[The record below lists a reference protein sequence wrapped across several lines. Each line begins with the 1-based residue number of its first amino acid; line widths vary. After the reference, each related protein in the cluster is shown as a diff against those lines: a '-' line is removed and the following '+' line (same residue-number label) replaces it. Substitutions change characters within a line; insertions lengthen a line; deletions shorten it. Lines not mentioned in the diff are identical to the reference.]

1 MEQEAPRKKY
11 WVLSAWQRPYS
22 ICTHSPPSPSL
33 ALVGAVCISMQ
44 VKNICLLDPPTSLAR
59 IRGSTLSLLLPF
71 HERRRSRRRRR
82 SRSRLKT
89 FAAHLKTKK
98 FSRLLPRPP
107 PLGGGV
113 FSTLAVRR
121 SVLHWRSKKT
131 TGTRGGRE
139 EKFGICRTPQESIL
153 EFPCSTPIQRRGG
166 RKLSL
171 SRPLLRFLAFLG
183 RKTPFGPRP
192 PFPLSSPAAAFYQRG
207 RTQP

>member
-1 MEQEAPRKKY
+1 MAEAIFYLHTP
-11 WVLSAWQRPYS
+11 LS
-22 ICTHSPPSPSL
+22 SPSL
-33 ALVGAVCISMQ
+33 ASAGAVCISMQ
-44 VKNICLLDPPTSLAR
+44 VKNICLLDPPTSPAYIYLAR
-59 IRGSTLSLLLPF
+59 PSSLLLPF
-71 HERRRSRRRRR
+71 HERRRSHRRRRG

-121 SVLHWRSKKT
+121 RVLHWRSKKT

-153 EFPCSTPIQRRGG
+153 EFPYSTPIQRRGG

-192 PFPLSSPAAAFYQRG
+192 PFPLSSPAAFYQRG